1 MYRQVLIPDN
11 SRLVLHLPANMI
23 GKKVEVLAFPIEEEI
38 IKTKSAKKTSRDKEI
53 EEFYRS
59 IIIDTSNF
67 KFNRDEANER

>member
-38 IKTKSAKKTSRDKEI
+38 IKTKSAKKNQQR
-53 EEFYRS
+53 
-59 IIIDTSNF
+59 
-67 KFNRDEANER
+67 